1 MSGKITNELDI
12 IAWNIFLYLCSA
24 QREQKLLIALYAI
37 KQHYA
42 VAYGI

>member
-12 IAWNIFLYLCSA
+12 TAWNIFLYLCSS
-24 QREQKLLIALYAI
+24 QGEQKILIAL
-37 KQHYA
+37 HYA